1 MNQCR
6 AMING
11 YIFDLDGVI
20 VDTAKYHYEAW
31 NRLANTFGYGI
42 TLEQNENLK
51 GVSRME
57 SLDYILSL
65 GANTVADSEKI
76 KLAELKNK
84 WYVELISDLQISD
97 ILPGAL
103 ELLQELKAA
112 NLKVSL
118 GSASKNSERILRGLD
133 IIHLF
138 DEIID
143 GNKTTK
149 SKPHPQVFLMGAESL
164 GLPPGECVVFED
176 SVKGVQAANTG
187 GFASIGV
194 GASDILHEADVV
206 VPDLDGL
213 TVAKINNLLAAK
225 ATV

>member
-1 MNQCR
+1 
-6 AMING
+6 MING